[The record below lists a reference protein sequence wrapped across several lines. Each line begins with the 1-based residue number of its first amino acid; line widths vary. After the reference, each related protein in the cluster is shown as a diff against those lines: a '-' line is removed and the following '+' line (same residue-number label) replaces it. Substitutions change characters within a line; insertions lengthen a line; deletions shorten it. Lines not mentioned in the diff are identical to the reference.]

1 MRTAHSAACKL
12 IRKKSR
18 KGLSVASP
26 ERPSRTRPEIDR
38 RPAALLSR
46 KTSGGKNPI
55 VGVLLEERIEELRQ
69 NREHGGNWMARR
81 AIEALVET
89 AREDAANSEELQDAL
104 TAAGRRL
111 AQSRPSVAAIAGAVG
126 RLLAPVAAWVELEP
140 AEFRRRFEQEAQAL
154 LDARDRA
161 PAAIA
166 IQLRDRL
173 QEAFVLTHSASA
185 TVKEALLHCP
195 PERVLCTV
203 SRPFEEGVGLA
214 EELREHGL
222 AVELIEDIDASER
235 LHEASL
241 LLVGADTVFLD
252 GTLLNKI
259 GTRRLAEAAASQGIP
274 VVVACEVIK
283 VAPSDPETAP
293 EDETTDLTPPD
304 LIAFFMTEEGPYQ
317 PEDIRALVDRTPFLG
332 DGRALL
338 HGPRL

>member
-1 MRTAHSAACKL
+1 M
-12 IRKKSR
+12 
-18 KGLSVASP
+18 
-26 ERPSRTRPEIDR
+26 
-38 RPAALLSR
+38 
-46 KTSGGKNPI
+46 
-55 VGVLLEERIEELRQ
+55 GVLLDERIEELRQ
-69 NREHGGNWMARR
+69 NREHGGSWMARR

-89 AREDAANSEELQDAL
+89 AREEAASGEELLDAL

-111 AQSRPSVAAIAGAVG
+111 AQCRPSVAGIAGAVG
-126 RLLAPVAAWVELEP
+126 RLLAPAAAWAVLEP
-140 AEFRRRFEQEAQAL
+140 AEFRRRLEHEAQAL

-173 QEAFVLTHSASA
+173 QEAIVFTHSASA
-185 TVKEALLHCP
+185 TVKEALLHNP

-222 AVELIEDIDASER
+222 AVELVEDINASER
-235 LHEASL
+235 LQEASL

-259 GTRRLAEAAASQGIP
+259 GTRRLAEAAALHGIP

-283 VAPSDPETAP
+283 VAPSEPETVP

-304 LIAFFMTEEGPYQ
+304 LIEFFMTEEGPYQ
-317 PEDIRALVDRTPFLG
+317 PEEIRALADRTPFLR
-332 DGRALL
+332 DGHALL
-338 HGPRL
+338 RGP